1 MSKKFV
7 IMVLTD
13 YHFLPIIILRFFC
26 DIINGIRL
34 TREIKDE
41 LKALADRPMD
51 ASESDKEVTE

>member
-1 MSKKFV
+1 MF
-7 IMVLTD
+7 LTD
-13 YHFLPIIILRFFC
+13 YHFLPIIILHFFC

-41 LKALADRPMD
+41 LKALADRPTD